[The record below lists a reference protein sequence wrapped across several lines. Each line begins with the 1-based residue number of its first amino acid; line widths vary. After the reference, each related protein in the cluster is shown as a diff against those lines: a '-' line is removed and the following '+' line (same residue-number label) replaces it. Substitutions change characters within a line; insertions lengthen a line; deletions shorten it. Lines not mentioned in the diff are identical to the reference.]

1 MGLSEPKGSGDGD
14 SAAARD
20 EFTVVLARSG
30 REVHVREGE
39 TILIALLSAGID
51 VDFSCEEG
59 MCGACETKVLDGTP
73 IHRGTVYPTEEHVR
87 RSTALICC
95 AGSRSERLTLDL

>member
-1 MGLSEPKGSGDGD
+1 MGPSDDDGT
-14 SAAARD
+14 SAID

-30 REVHVREGE
+30 REVHVGQGE
-39 TILIALLSAGID
+39 SILFALLCAGVD
-51 VDFSCEEG
+51 VQFSCEEG
-59 MCGACETKVLDGTP
+59 MCGACETKVLGGTP
-73 IHRGTVYPTEEHVR
+73 IHRGTAFTEAEHVR